1 MLAFYGGLLAL
12 GIALGWMTGGRLSG
26 IMQLRVQFT
35 WLLWLG
41 LVLQGSQYVP
51 ALRLDPSG
59 AGHRL
64 LLLTSY
70 GTAAAWLLLNAARQR
85 NYGLR
90 AGITVV
96 SLGWA
101 LNAAVVVANNGMPV
115 SVAASK
121 RAGII
126 HAASGSAIYH
136 GQLYKH
142 IYETSAT
149 WLRPLGDVIPVRPL
163 HAVVSPGDLALWLGV
178 VITIAAAMGT
188 ARMGAGQNSAASASP
203 AAPPQGAGRAAIPRA

>member
-41 LVLQGSQYVP
+41 LVLQGSQYVA

-64 LLLTSY
+64 LLLASY

-90 AGITVV
+90 AGI
-96 SLGWA
+96 
-101 LNAAVVVANNGMPV
+101 
-115 SVAASK
+115 
-121 RAGII
+121 I

-142 IYETSAT
+142 IYATSAT

-163 HAVVSPGDLALWLGV
+163 HAVVSPGDLALWFGV

-203 AAPPQGAGRAAIPRA
+203 VAPPQGAGRAAIPRA